1 MDFRKGL
8 FSILNVVWYVE
19 NSIEKQQMIGWLEE
33 FLPYTFIEC
42 TQPST
47 HEVAIFVYEINHL
60 FDWVKVKRLKKNY
73 PNSIIVPIV
82 AVHLTYSAGIAIE
95 LNLLAL
101 LIKPLQ
107 KQKFL
112 RIVKKL
118 YASYKDQQAS
128 TVTML
133 ELSQQIPHNHTSP
146 FREAFLRRLIRGE
159 INSEQEIVQA
169 SSFLSSDCIPN
180 IVFLIQGYV
189 DSQQNRPIL
198 HDASSVITNIFRQH
212 FSDKAPLSFLNFER
226 YLLVLMRIPQTYT
239 SFKHWTDG
247 VTTLMTVIE
256 LLKRDYNIHLFIGIG
271 GVFTHAMQVKE
282 SYSQARKARRKPP
295 VDNIHIRFYEDLT
308 KHEQLQKAIQYIEE
322 HYDEQLIVRDV
333 AKSINF
339 SPTHFSRLFKKE
351 TGRNFVDYVAYTRII
366 KTLPSLRKFD
376 YTIEK
381 ISASSGFNTPNYYS
395 LTFKKYVGI
404 SPTDYRNTIE
414 ILFK

>member
-1 MDFRKGL
+1 MFR
-8 FSILNVVWYVE
+8 ILSVVWYVE
-19 NSIEKQQMIGWLEE
+19 NSREKQQMIAWLEE
-33 FLPYTFIEC
+33 FLPHTFTEC
-42 TQPST
+42 KQPST
-47 HEVAIFVYEINHL
+47 QEVAIFVYEINHL

-82 AVHLTYSAGIAIE
+82 AVHLTYSAGMAIE

-101 LIKPLQ
+101 IIKPLH
-107 KQKFL
+107 KQQFL

-118 YASYKDQQAS
+118 YTSYKNQQAS

-159 INSEQEIVQA
+159 INNEQEIVQA

-180 IVFLIQGYV
+180 IVFLIQGYIDV
-189 DSQQNRPIL
+189 EPNRPAL
-198 HDASSVITNIFRQH
+198 YDASSVITNVFRQH
-212 FSDKAPLSFLNFER
+212 FATKAPLSFLNFER
-226 YLLVLMRIPQTYT
+226 YLLLLMRIPTMYT
-239 SFKHWTDG
+239 SFKHWSEG
-247 VTTLMTVIE
+247 VTTLLTVIE
-256 LLKRDYNIHLFIGIG
+256 LLKRDYNIHLFIGVG
-271 GVFTHAMQVKE
+271 GVFLQSMQVKE

-295 VDNIHIRFYEDLT
+295 VDSIHIRFYEDLT
-308 KHEQLQKAIQYIEE
+308 KHEQLQKAIHYIEE
-322 HYDEQLIVRDV
+322 HYDEQLIIGDV

-351 TGRNFVDYVAYTRII
+351 TGRNFVDYVAFTRII
-366 KTLPSLRKFD
+366 KTLPFLRKFD

-381 ISASSGFNTPNYYS
+381 IAASSGFNTPNYYS

>member
-1 MDFRKGL
+1 ML
-8 FSILNVVWYVE
+8 
-19 NSIEKQQMIGWLEE
+19 GWLEE
-33 FLPYTFIEC
+33 FLPNTFTEC
-42 TQPST
+42 TQPRA
-47 HEVAIFVYEINHL
+47 HEVVIFVYEIRGL
-60 FDWVKVKRLKKNY
+60 FDWIKVNRLKKHY

-82 AVHLTYSAGIAIE
+82 AVHLAYSAGIAIE
-95 LNLLAL
+95 LNLQAL
-101 LIKPLQ
+101 LIKPLH

-118 YASYKDQQAS
+118 YTSHKEQQAS

-133 ELSQQIPHNHTSP
+133 ELSQQFPQDHTSP

-159 INSEQEIVQA
+159 INNEQEIVQA
-169 SSFLSSDCIPN
+169 SSFLSTDCIPN

-189 DSQQNRPIL
+189 DIQQNRPIPY
-198 HDASSVITNIFRQH
+198 DASSVITNVFRQH
-212 FSDKAPLSFLNFER
+212 FADKAPLSFLNFER
-226 YLLVLMRIPQTYT
+226 YLLLLMRIPITHT
-239 SFKHWTDG
+239 SFKHWTEG
-247 VTTLMTVIE
+247 VTTLLTVIE
-256 LLKRDYNIHLFIGIG
+256 QLKNDYSIHLFMGIG
-271 GVFTHAMQVKE
+271 GVFLQSMQVKE

-308 KHEQLQKAIQYIEE
+308 KHEQLQKAIHYIEE
-322 HYDEQLIVRDV
+322 HYDEQLVISDV

-366 KTLPSLRKFD
+366 KTLPYLRKFD

-381 ISASSGFNTPNYYS
+381 IAASSGFNTPNYYS

>member
-1 MDFRKGL
+1 
-8 FSILNVVWYVE
+8 
-19 NSIEKQQMIGWLEE
+19 MIAWLEE
-33 FLPYTFIEC
+33 FLPHTFTEC
-42 TQPST
+42 KQPSVQ
-47 HEVAIFVYEINHL
+47 EVAIIVYEINHL
-60 FDWVKVKRLKKNY
+60 FDWVKVKRLRKNY
-73 PNSIIVPIV
+73 PNSIIIPIV
-82 AVHLTYSAGIAIE
+82 AVHLTYSVGIAIE

-101 LIKPLQ
+101 VIKPLH

-118 YASYKDQQAS
+118 YSSYKDQQAS

-159 INSEQEIVQA
+159 INNEQEIVQA
-169 SSFLSSDCIPN
+169 SSFLSTDCIPN

-189 DSQQNRPIL
+189 DVAPNRPAL
-198 HDASSVITNIFRQH
+198 FDASSVITNVLRQH
-212 FSDKAPLSFLNFER
+212 FATKAPLSFLNFER
-226 YLLVLMRIPQTYT
+226 YLLLLMRIPTMYT
-239 SFKHWTDG
+239 SFKHWSEG
-247 VTTLMTVIE
+247 VTTLLTAIE
-256 LLKRDYNIHLFIGIG
+256 LLKRDYNIHLFIGVG
-271 GVFTHAMQVKE
+271 GVFLQSMQVKE

-308 KHEQLQKAIQYIEE
+308 KHEQLQKAIHYIEE
-322 HYDEQLIVRDV
+322 HYDEQLIIGDV

-351 TGRNFVDYVAYTRII
+351 TGRNFVDYVAFTRII
-366 KTLPSLRKFD
+366 KTLPFLRKFD

-381 ISASSGFNTPNYYS
+381 IAASSGFNTPNYYS
-395 LTFKKYVGI
+395 LTFKKYVGL
-404 SPTDYRNTIE
+404 SPTDYRNTVE

>member
-1 MDFRKGL
+1 
-8 FSILNVVWYVE
+8 
-19 NSIEKQQMIGWLEE
+19 MIGWLEE
-33 FLPYTFIEC
+33 FLPNTFTEC

-47 HEVAIFVYEINHL
+47 HEVVIFVYEIREL
-60 FDWVKVKRLKKNY
+60 FDWIKVNRLKKHY

-82 AVHLTYSAGIAIE
+82 AVHLAYSAGIAIE
-95 LNLLAL
+95 LNLQAL

-118 YASYKDQQAS
+118 YTSYKEQQAS
-128 TVTML
+128 TVTIL
-133 ELSQQIPHNHTSP
+133 ELSQQFPQDHTSP

-159 INSEQEIVQA
+159 INNEQEIVQA
-169 SSFLSSDCIPN
+169 SSFLSTDCIPN

-189 DSQQNRPIL
+189 DIQQNRPIPY
-198 HDASSVITNIFRQH
+198 DASSVITNVFRQH
-212 FSDKAPLSFLNFER
+212 FADKAPLSFLNFER
-226 YLLVLMRIPQTYT
+226 YLLLLMRIPITYT
-239 SFKHWTDG
+239 SFKHWSEG
-247 VTTLMTVIE
+247 VTTLLTVIE
-256 LLKRDYNIHLFIGIG
+256 RLKNDYSIHLFMGIG
-271 GVFTHAMQVKE
+271 GVFLQSMQVKE

-295 VDNIHIRFYEDLT
+295 VENIHIRFYEDLT

-322 HYDEQLIVRDV
+322 HYDEQLIISDV

-366 KTLPSLRKFD
+366 KTLPYLRKFD

-381 ISASSGFNTPNYYS
+381 IAASSGFNTPNYYS